1 MTEPSRFDA
10 LANLPFEKNRPTSAT
25 ARALKDELIFHRATQ
40 TYLWAM
46 PLINTLGMK
55 VGAEEKFGTGHNV
68 MTIWSKRLDAKTH
81 ITTPNSDLIYGITFA
96 DLSKTGPLV
105 IEAPPNLQGILLDF
119 WQRPI
124 PVDGGEF
131 FGDLGLPGPDG
142 GKGGKFLVLP
152 PGYDAKP
159 PEGCYVYRSGT
170 NSLFVFLRSFYK
182 DPKDT
187 GPAVDLMKQTKIYPL
202 GEQASPKPTTFHEG
216 SGQSLNM
223 LPRSDASA
231 FEQLKD
237 LLDVEGSHLAGS
249 DWLGMLAG
257 LGIIA
262 KKPFAP
268 DQRTRAIL
276 GDAAKTAYKM
286 SRVVGLDA
294 GVHGADFRVFPDRK
308 WLNPINNMRGRWPNA
323 GIDLSFLVSDGGYR
337 DLDAR
342 LWFFTDYYSISP
354 GMVSMTPGKGAFYM
368 IAFEDADGHALDG
381 DMSYKVNL
389 PPDIPAQL
397 FWSVTLY
404 EAENASGLA
413 NGRPFPSLGKLD
425 QPAQNS
431 NGSTE
436 LYIGPKAPDGKG
448 GNWLATAAGRGFFVI
463 LRLYVPE
470 QPALDFSW
478 KPGDIERLK

>member
-1 MTEPSRFDA
+1 
-10 LANLPFEKNRPTSAT
+10 
-25 ARALKDELIFHRATQ
+25 
-40 TYLWAM
+40 
-46 PLINTLGMK
+46 
-55 VGAEEKFGTGHNV
+55 
-68 MTIWSKRLDAKTH
+68 
-81 ITTPNSDLIYGITFA
+81 
-96 DLSKTGPLV
+96 
-105 IEAPPNLQGILLDF
+105 
-119 WQRPI
+119 
-124 PVDGGEF
+124 
-131 FGDLGLPGPDG
+131 
-142 GKGGKFLVLP
+142 
-152 PGYDAKP
+152 
-159 PEGCYVYRSGT
+159 
-170 NSLFVFLRSFYK
+170 
-182 DPKDT
+182 
-187 GPAVDLMKQTKIYPL
+187 MKQTKIYPL

-381 DMSYKVNL
+381 DMSYRVNL

-431 NGSTE
+431 DGSTE

>member
-1 MTEPSRFDA
+1 
-10 LANLPFEKNRPTSAT
+10 
-25 ARALKDELIFHRATQ
+25 
-40 TYLWAM
+40 M

-55 VGAEEKFGTGHNV
+55 VGAEEKFGTGYNA
-68 MTIWSKRLDAKTH
+68 MTIWSKRLDAKTQ

-170 NSLFVFLRSFYK
+170 NNLFVFLRSFYN

-202 GEQASPKPTTFHEG
+202 GKQATAKPMTFHEG

-231 FEQLKD
+231 FEQLKE
-237 LLDVEGSHLAGS
+237 LLDVEGSHLAGP

-286 SRVVGLDA
+286 SRVVGLEP
-294 GVHGADFRVFPDRK
+294 GVHGTDFRVFPDRR

-342 LWFFTDYYSISP
+342 FWFFTDYYSISP

-381 DMSYKVNL
+381 DMSYRVNL
-389 PPDIPAQL
+389 PANIPAQL

-431 NGSTE
+431 DGSTE
-436 LYIGPKAPDGKG
+436 LYIGPKAPDGKV
-448 GNWLATAAGRGFFVI
+448 GNWLATAPG
-463 LRLYVPE
+463 P
-470 QPALDFSW
+470 DFSRSFASTSRNS
-478 KPGDIERLK
+478 PR